1 MQDWPIMVPIT
12 ATAANDVQSLKS
24 GAELTKSLNGRGVV
38 VQMQSSI
45 NYMLSVECQEE
56 LRRGI
61 VQSFKCSSVIALHI
75 K

>member
-12 ATAANDVQSLKS
+12 ATAANDEQSLKS

-45 NYMLSVECQEE
+45 NYICY
-56 LRRGI
+56 R
-61 VQSFKCSSVIALHI
+61 
-75 K
+75 